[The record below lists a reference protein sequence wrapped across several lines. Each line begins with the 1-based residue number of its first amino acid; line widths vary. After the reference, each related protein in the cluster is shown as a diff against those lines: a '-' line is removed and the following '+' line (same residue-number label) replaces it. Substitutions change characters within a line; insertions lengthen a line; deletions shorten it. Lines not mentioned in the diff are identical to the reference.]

1 MYSQVEAEKIKE
13 ALSKYL
19 SNVSIDFCGEI
30 IQMSFDFIDFDT
42 LSKFQSKIFTSV
54 IKTLN
59 AKHIK
64 YSNITLSESFLEIS

>member
-30 IQMSFDFIDFDT
+30 IQLSFDFIDFDT
-42 LSKFQSKIFTSV
+42 LSKFQSKVFDSV
-54 IKTLN
+54 IEALN
-59 AKHIK
+59 TTGTK
-64 YSNITLSESFLEIS
+64 YSNITLSENFLEIS

>member
-30 IQMSFDFIDFDT
+30 IQLSFDFIDFNT
-42 LSKFQSKIFTSV
+42 LSKFQSKVFASV
-54 IKTLN
+54 IKALN
-59 AKHIK
+59 NTGTK
-64 YSNITLSESFLEIS
+64 YSNITLSENFLEIS